1 MCSFFIYNKSMKE
14 VVYMNIMNILNNT
27 EIQDIPI
34 LYILRVINVVQ
45 KEIINEQSDTIC
57 KNLSKFDESIKE

>member
-1 MCSFFIYNKSMKE
+1 
-14 VVYMNIMNILNNT
+14 MNIMNILNNT

-45 KEIINEQSDTIC
+45 KEIINEQSSTIC
-57 KNLSKFDESIKE
+57 KNLSKLDESIKE

>member
-1 MCSFFIYNKSMKE
+1 
-14 VVYMNIMNILNNT
+14 MNIMNILNNT

-45 KEIINEQSDTIC
+45 KEIINEQSSTIC
-57 KNLSKFDESIKE
+57 KNLSKFDESIKEWVKCFKIHMQTY

>member
-1 MCSFFIYNKSMKE
+1 MKE
-14 VVYMNIMNILNNT
+14 VGYMNIMNILNNT

-45 KEIINEQSDTIC
+45 KEIINEQSSTIC

>member
-1 MCSFFIYNKSMKE
+1 MKE
-14 VVYMNIMNILNNT
+14 VGYMNIMNILNNT

-34 LYILRVINVVQ
+34 LYILRVINVAQ

>member
-1 MCSFFIYNKSMKE
+1 MKE
-14 VVYMNIMNILNNT
+14 VGYMNIMNILNNT

-45 KEIINEQSDTIC
+45 KEIINEQSGTIC

>member
-1 MCSFFIYNKSMKE
+1 
-14 VVYMNIMNILNNT
+14 MNIMNILNNT

-45 KEIINEQSDTIC
+45 KEIINEQSGTIC

>member
-1 MCSFFIYNKSMKE
+1 MKE
-14 VVYMNIMNILNNT
+14 VRYMNIMNILNNT

-34 LYILRVINVVQ
+34 LYILRIINVVQ

>member
-1 MCSFFIYNKSMKE
+1 MKE
-14 VVYMNIMNILNNT
+14 VGYMNIMNILNDT

-34 LYILRVINVVQ
+34 LYILRIINVVQ

>member
-1 MCSFFIYNKSMKE
+1 MKE
-14 VVYMNIMNILNNT
+14 VGYMNIMNILNDT

>member
-1 MCSFFIYNKSMKE
+1 MKE
-14 VVYMNIMNILNNT
+14 VGYMNIMNILNNT

>member
-1 MCSFFIYNKSMKE
+1 MKG
-14 VVYMNIMNILNNT
+14 VGYMNIMNILNDT

-34 LYILRVINVVQ
+34 LYILRIINVVQ

-57 KNLSKFDESIKE
+57 KNLSKFDESIKV

>member
-1 MCSFFIYNKSMKE
+1 
-14 VVYMNIMNILNNT
+14 MNIMNILNNT

-34 LYILRVINVVQ
+34 LYILRVINVAQ